1 MREALVGRASRVRAA
16 REAHGVDALLISS
29 LVNCRWLTGFTGSNA
44 AVVVDDALT
53 LITDSRYATAVGH
66 ECPGLPVAL
75 DRDAVGGA
83 LRTAAAAGAGT
94 VGVEAGH
101 LTVEDGERLRALGE
115 EVGVRIVPLPS
126 LVEPLRAIKDADEVA
141 LLREAC
147 RISERAL
154 DRLLPELRP
163 GQTER
168 HVAARLE
175 WLMRDEGADAPAF
188 ESIVAAGDS
197 SAEPHHVPTERP
209 LARGD
214 LLKLDFG
221 ARLQGYHADMTR
233 TFVLGPPADW
243 QSELHALVAEAAAAG
258 RAALADGV
266 ELVAVDRA
274 ARGVIE
280 AAGRGDCFGHGLGH
294 GIGLVIHEAPMMG
307 PRATGTLSTG
317 MTVTVEPGVYLPGLG
332 GVRIEDS
339 LVVLPDGADPL
350 TTTTRD
356 LLVLG

>member
-1 MREALVGRASRVRAA
+1 VREALLHRAA
-16 REAHGVDALLISS
+16 RVRVAREEHAVDAVLITA

-44 AVVVDDALT
+44 AVVVDDAMT
-53 LITDSRYATAVGH
+53 LITDSRYATAVAH
-66 ECPGLPVAL
+66 ECPGLPVML
-75 DRDAVGGA
+75 DRDAVAGA
-83 LRTAAAAGAGT
+83 LRAAAEAGAGA
-94 VGVEAGH
+94 VGVEAAQ
-101 LTVEDGERLRALGE
+101 LSIADAERLRVLGE
-115 EVGVRIVPLPS
+115 GLGVRIVPLPPV
-126 LVEPLRAIKDADEVA
+126 VEPLRAVKDADEVA

-147 RISERAL
+147 QISERAL
-154 DRLLPELRP
+154 RRLLPELRP
-163 GQTER
+163 GLTER
-168 HVAARLE
+168 AIAARLE

-188 ESIVAAGDS
+188 ESIVAAGDF
-197 SAEPHHVPTERP
+197 SAEPHHVPTDRE

-214 LLKLDFG
+214 LLKMDFG

-243 QSELHALVAEAAAAG
+243 QLDLHALVAQAAAAG

-266 ELVAVDRA
+266 ELSVVDGA
-274 ARGVIE
+274 ARSVIE
-280 AAGRGDCFGHGLGH
+280 DAGRGDCFGHGLGH

-307 PRATGTLSTG
+307 PMATGTLSAG

-339 LVVLPDGADPL
+339 LVVLPGGADPL